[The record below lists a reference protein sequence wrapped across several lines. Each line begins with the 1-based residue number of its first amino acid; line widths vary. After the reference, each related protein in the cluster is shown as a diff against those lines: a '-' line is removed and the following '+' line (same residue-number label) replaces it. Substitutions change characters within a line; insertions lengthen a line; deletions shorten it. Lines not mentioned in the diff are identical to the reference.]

1 MTGNPSPSME
11 LIPRTSLLEMANIYR
26 EAIAE
31 MRQAMELLAGASSK
45 LRLTFGETGRT
56 MYAFQLHMKGSGQ
69 AFSASPEEIELDWR
83 QAAWRILVD
92 RLELKRICS
101 VKRAEE
107 IEKQLNDPKALPEI
121 TEANMIAMI
130 EGNGKEFGNFLEEA
144 AVEVFEAFRPWRE
157 HDWNKHYKTNEHDEI
172 GEKVCLEGYVERGY
186 TRHFRLSYYS
196 ERTQRIR
203 CLDNIMHLLD
213 GKGPVPTHAGP
224 LVDALNSEKNLG
236 VVETEYFV
244 AKCYKKGS
252 LHLKFKRL
260 DLLAKLNAIGGK
272 GAAQLKKGKQ

>member
-1 MTGNPSPSME
+1 ME

-45 LRLTFGETGRT
+45 LRMTFGEPGRT
-56 MYAFQLHMKGSGQ
+56 MYAFQLHMRGSGQ
-69 AFSASPEEIELDWR
+69 AFSASPDEIELDWR

-107 IEKQLNDPKALPEI
+107 IEKQLNDPKTLPEI
-121 TEANMIAMI
+121 TEANMVSMI
-130 EGNGKEFGNFLEEA
+130 EGNGREIANFLEEA
-144 AVEVFEAFRPWRE
+144 AVEVFEAFRPWRDGE
-157 HDWNKHYKTNEHDEI
+157 INRHYKTNELCEI

-186 TRHFRLSYYS
+186 NRQTFRLSYYS

-224 LVDALNSEKNLG
+224 LVDALNSSDNLG
-236 VVETEYFV
+236 RVETEYFV
-244 AKCYKKGS
+244 AKCYLKGS